1 MLASL
6 TTGGLIQV
14 DRRNFISSS
23 LLAGGS
29 ALLARRG
36 FAGQASPSPE
46 RIPGAVPDSRI
57 DSARFPDGFLWGM
70 ASAAYQ
76 VEGAWNIDGK
86 GESNWD
92 RFAHTVGRIKGAATG
107 DIACD
112 QYHRY
117 PEDIAILKRLNQKS
131 YRFSTSWARIQPSGT
146 GPANQKGIDH
156 YSRLTDALLEAGIR
170 PFCTIYHWD
179 LPQGLEDRGGW
190 PNRDLAAYYADY
202 AGLLAKHLGDRITTW
217 APFNMPWT
225 FTYYGYGIGVFPPG
239 RADFSQF
246 LKAAHTVN
254 LAQGEAFRAIKAAS
268 SRATVGSAYG
278 MAPAYP
284 KTTSEADRAATARYH
299 AMNNLYFLNTAIHG
313 EYPKAFVGDPPYE
326 AMGYRPG
333 DDKIMK
339 VPLDWIGFHYYTRRM
354 VSAAQGSVE
363 SGAAGHFGTETEGE
377 SGSSARDPLTRI
389 HVEMPTEGPLT
400 EAGLE
405 IWPTGIYDLVTRISR
420 EYDHPVIEISENGCC
435 YLDNPDETG
444 RVPDARRIA
453 FHRQILAELA
463 RAIADGARVRAYHAW
478 SLVDNFEWADGYTQ
492 RYGLTYVD
500 FRNQKRTV
508 KDSGLWYG
516 RVAAANRLKV

>member
-1 MLASL
+1 M
-6 TTGGLIQV
+6 
-14 DRRNFISSS
+14 DRRDFIKNS
-23 LLAGGS
+23 LATASS
-29 ALLARRG
+29 ALLAGRE
-36 FAGQASPSPE
+36 FAAQGQPSHAQGPGT
-46 RIPGAVPDSRI
+46 IPNSVI

-70 ASAAYQ
+70 ASASYQ
-76 VEGAWNIDGK
+76 VEGAWDEDGK
-86 GESNWD
+86 GESIWD
-92 RFAHTVGRIKGAATG
+92 RFSHTVGKVKGGATG
-107 DIACD
+107 DVACD

-117 PEDIAILKRLNQKS
+117 KQDIAILKRLNQKS

-146 GPANQKGIDH
+146 GAVNQKGIDH
-156 YSRLTDALLEAGIR
+156 YSRLADALLEADIR

-190 PNRDLAAYYADY
+190 PNRDLASYYADF
-202 AGLLAKHLGDRITTW
+202 AGILAKHLGDRITVW

-225 FTYYGYGIGVFPPG
+225 FTYFGYGIGAFPPG
-239 RADFSQF
+239 KADFNQF

-268 SRATVGSAYG
+268 SKATVGSAYG

-284 KTTSEADRAATARYH
+284 KTDSEADRAATARYN
-299 AMNNLYFLNTAIHG
+299 AMNNLYFLNTAMHG
-313 EYPKAFVGDPPYE
+313 EYPKAFVGGTPYE
-326 AMGYRPG
+326 AMGYKAG

-339 VPLDWIGFHYYTRRM
+339 VPLDWVGFHYYTRRI
-354 VSAAQGSVE
+354 VSAA
-363 SGAAGHFGTETEGE
+363 SGGCQSGTSGHFGTEIEGE
-377 SGSSARDPLTRI
+377 GGSSSRDPLTQM

-405 IWPTGIYDLVTRISR
+405 IWPTGIHDLVMQISQ
-420 EYDHPVIEISENGCC
+420 EYNHPIIEITENGCC
-435 YLDNPDETG
+435 YLDAPDENG
-444 RVPDARRIA
+444 RVPDTRRIA

-463 RAIADGARVRAYHAW
+463 RAIAEGAKVRAYHAW

-516 RVAAANRLKV
+516 RVAAANRLNV